1 MIHCPEAFCLAAK
14 CLTSAHASLAVA
26 TYGLAGLVAGKQS
39 PASRILHLCGRN
51 CVRPNCNPSMGGA
64 YEETT
69 ERKPATN
76 VSNRTKHGGNGMVK
90 PGTLI
95 ATLRRERGL
104 SQHKLGELTAFS
116 RDYVAGVEWTGHGSV
131 AFYRACEK
139 VFELDEDA
147 LLQWTFLAKAELF
160 AKRYGVSI
168 ERFAAGL
175 SKALHGFRATESTTP
190 ASEPDEKLRGQEEA
204 TDAQE
209 TSKPVRNKRR
219 RRSLMLTGDGGK
231 SLISPVPFFSE
242 RKVVSSLLPKNVP
255 TPREE
260 NPHAR

>member
-14 CLTSAHASLAVA
+14 CLTSVHASLAVA
-26 TYGLAGLVAGKQS
+26 TYGIAGLIAGKQS
-39 PASRILHLCGRN
+39 PASRIMYLCDLN
-51 CVRPNCNPSMGGA
+51 CVRCVRDKCPGGESA
-64 YEETT
+64 YEKRK
-69 ERKPATN
+69 ERSQVGNAATQ
-76 VSNRTKHGGNGMVK
+76 SNHRRNGMVK

-95 ATLRRERGL
+95 ATLRKERGL

-139 VFELDEDA
+139 VFELEEDA

-175 SKALHGFRATESTTP
+175 SKALHGFRATESTT
-190 ASEPDEKLRGQEEA
+190 ATSEPNEELRGQEEA
-204 TDAQE
+204 TGAQE

-219 RRSLMLTGDGGK
+219 RRSLMLTGGGGK
-231 SLISPVPFFSE
+231 SLISPGPFFSE
-242 RKVVSSLLPKNVP
+242 RKFVSDITSSEGSYHE
-255 TPREE
+255 RGES
-260 NPHAR
+260 